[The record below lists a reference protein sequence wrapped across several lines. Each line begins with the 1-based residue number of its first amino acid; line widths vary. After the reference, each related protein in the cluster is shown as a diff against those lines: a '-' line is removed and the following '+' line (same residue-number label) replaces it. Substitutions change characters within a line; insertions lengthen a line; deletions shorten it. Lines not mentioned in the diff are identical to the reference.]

1 MDIKRP
7 YLFLEVNDNQFIFL
21 VVKYSEDLSF
31 EILYSTSLKSA
42 GVKDGKIIDTEIAFK
57 TIKENLD
64 ILEKKLKYT
73 FKSTTIINDQYNFDC
88 INISGFKKLGGSQI
102 LDEDISY
109 ILNDIKKSISDNE
122 PKKTLI
128 HLFNTNFVL
137 DQTALNNLPIGLHG
151 EFYNHHLT
159 FFLLPKN
166 DLKNLKVI
174 LNKCNLNIERIV
186 LKPFTSGI
194 DKINRNETKEIF
206 CTIGLGKEKSN
217 ISIFKDLS
225 FAYSENFLFGTEM
238 IKKDISKLCSL
249 ENIDY
254 LKTNSPND
262 SKTVSFLSQRNP
274 DLVLSIGSVILK
286 DEFIEIPAIGVLNVH
301 MGILPEYRGIGVT
314 EWPILEAKENN
325 KIKLGVTLHFIERGV
340 DTGPILLKRFISTE
354 GITDMKEIDNKYLPI
369 MAEVMTEGVQM
380 VRNNEYSQKT
390 QASSS
395 GKQYFFLHDRMK
407 QKAKNKLLR
416 MNIEN

>member
-206 CTIGLGKEKSN
+206 CTVGLGKEKSN

-249 ENIDY
+249 ENSVVEDIISNICFDKIDDTEDEIY
-254 LKTNSPND
+254 LDEKYFVNMAFRKIS
-262 SKTVSFLSQRNP
+262 
-274 DLVLSIGSVILK
+274 LVHLKNIIIARLNELIDIIYEKNINLKNLK
-286 DEFIEIPAIGVLNVH
+286 DKNQIIYLSFEDEKIFTSL
-301 MGILPEYRGIGVT
+301 
-314 EWPILEAKENN
+314 KENFKNSFFN
-325 KIKLGVTLHFIERGV
+325 KEKVRVLEKSQDEHIKPCLASAELISRGWEKEAI
-340 DTGPILLKRFISTE
+340 PIIHRKKSIISR
-354 GITDMKEIDNKYLPI
+354 IF
-369 MAEVMTEGVQM
+369 
-380 VRNNEYSQKT
+380 
-390 QASSS
+390 S
-395 GKQYFFLHDRMK
+395 GLFG
-407 QKAKNKLLR
+407 
-416 MNIEN
+416 

>member
-1 MDIKRP
+1 MDIKKP

-186 LKPFTSGI
+186 LKAFTSGI

-206 CTIGLGKEKSN
+206 CTVGLGKEKSN

-249 ENIDY
+249 ENSVVEDIISNICFDKIDDTEDEIY
-254 LKTNSPND
+254 LDEKYFVNMAFRKIS
-262 SKTVSFLSQRNP
+262 
-274 DLVLSIGSVILK
+274 LVHLKNIIIARLNELIDIIYEKNINLKNLK
-286 DEFIEIPAIGVLNVH
+286 DKNQIIYLSFEDEKIFTSLKESFKSSFFNKEKVRVLEKSQDEHIKPCLASAELISRGWEKEAIPIIH
-301 MGILPEYRGIGVT
+301 RKKSI
-314 EWPILEAKENN
+314 
-325 KIKLGVTLHFIERGV
+325 
-340 DTGPILLKRFISTE
+340 ISR
-354 GITDMKEIDNKYLPI
+354 IF
-369 MAEVMTEGVQM
+369 
-380 VRNNEYSQKT
+380 
-390 QASSS
+390 S
-395 GKQYFFLHDRMK
+395 GLFG
-407 QKAKNKLLR
+407 
-416 MNIEN
+416 